1 MKLFLKLEPFILPH
15 EARYLGPRDISVTG
29 VGPSQ
34 VSLHLLH
41 VPVIA
46 FTRGRGN
53 SGGQRYLRLE
63 VRNSPRGRVSDNVNG
78 SLGTTLWILIL
89 RVRCAVTQHN
99 YPRHL
104 GVSFSHVNQGQFHL
118 YPSRD
123 ILA

>member
-53 SGGQRYLRLE
+53 SGGRDIS
-63 VRNSPRGRVSDNVNG
+63 VWK
-78 SLGTTLWILIL
+78 LGI
-89 RVRCAVTQHN
+89 V
-99 YPRHL
+99 L
-104 GVSFSHVNQGQFHL
+104 GVE
-118 YPSRD
+118 SRTM
-123 ILA
+123 